1 MTLTAELVAALKELT
16 DDVSGYV
23 AEAATRELRRRL
35 VEADLQRH
43 QEKHGVFR
51 SGAGGCPFPNR
62 RAHPCRRVGGQVEP
76 VTERTADAAAG
87 PR

>member
-23 AEAATRELRRRL
+23 AEAAARELRRL

-43 QEKHGVFR
+43 QEKHGVF
-51 SGAGGCPFPNR
+51 
-62 RAHPCRRVGGQVEP
+62 
-76 VTERTADAAAG
+76 TEAELADARSRIGGHTRAG
-87 PR
+87 ASAGRSSR

>member
-23 AEAATRELRRRL
+23 AEAAARELRRRL

-43 QEKHGVFR
+43 QEKHGVFTE
-51 SGAGGCPFPNR
+51 A
-62 RAHPCRRVGGQVEP
+62 EP
-76 VTERTADAAAG
+76 ADARSRIGGHTRAG
-87 PR
+87 ASTGRSSR